1 MAGSASAP
9 PAGPWWILPITILLS
24 IVEDSIQKIA
34 GNAFLA
40 ILLVAS
46 LVYIGFKIFKKAKKA
61 ARS

>member
-46 LVYIGFKIFKKAKKA
+46 LVYIGFKIFCE
-61 ARS
+61 